1 MSSSKEWL
9 PAFLEREAKR
19 AGTSAEYYKQMFI
32 DQPDGS
38 LQRMLAMGLST
49 RQKEL
54 ANQLQVFAES
64 TSEDDWMSGYDLL
77 LNG

>member
-1 MSSSKEWL
+1 
-9 PAFLEREAKR
+9 
-19 AGTSAEYYKQMFI
+19 
-32 DQPDGS
+32 
-38 LQRMLAMGLST
+38 MLAMGLST